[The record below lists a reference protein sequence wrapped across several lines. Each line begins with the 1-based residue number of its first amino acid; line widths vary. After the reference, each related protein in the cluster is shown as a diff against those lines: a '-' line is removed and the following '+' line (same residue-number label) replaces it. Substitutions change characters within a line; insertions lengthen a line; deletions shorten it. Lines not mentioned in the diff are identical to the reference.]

1 MFRKRSAAI
10 ALLIC
15 AIWSPAF
22 AQVANG
28 LSAGQISEIERAI
41 SSEMSRQNIPALS
54 VAIGSGGQLRFA
66 NGFGLADLENFV
78 PAKASTIYRL
88 ASISKS
94 VTAIAVMQLVE
105 RGQIDLDAPVQK
117 YVPSFPRK
125 QWPLTIRDLLR
136 HQGGI
141 RHYRDDSEMNS
152 TRHYTELGDALRIF
166 REDLLVFEPGT
177 RYLYSTFGYN
187 LLGAAVEGASGT
199 KFTEYIRR
207 NIFEPAGMRTIRPD
221 DAFEIIPNRA
231 RGYRKVLGGGIRN
244 CALADTSNKIP
255 GGGLCS
261 NAEDLV
267 ALASHLWAGTLLKK
281 ETLALM
287 FTRQTTRDGKPTPYG
302 LGWQIG
308 DAPGRPWVGH
318 GGAQTGTR
326 TLLWMS
332 PTGDF
337 TVALMA
343 NLEGVQLEPLA
354 RKIADIV
361 LE

>member
-1 MFRKRSAAI
+1 
-10 ALLIC
+10 
-15 AIWSPAF
+15 
-22 AQVANG
+22 
-28 LSAGQISEIERAI
+28 
-41 SSEMSRQNIPALS
+41 
-54 VAIGSGGQLRFA
+54 
-66 NGFGLADLENFV
+66 
-78 PAKASTIYRL
+78 
-88 ASISKS
+88 
-94 VTAIAVMQLVE
+94 MQLVE
-105 RGQIDLDAPVQK
+105 QGRIDLDAPVRK
-117 YVPSFPRK
+117 YVPSFPQK

-152 TRHYTELGDALRIF
+152 TRHYAELGDALAVF
-166 REDLLVFEPGT
+166 RDDPLIFEPGT
-177 RYLYSTFGYN
+177 RYLYTTFGYN

-199 KFTEYIRR
+199 KFTEYIRK

-221 DAFEIIPNRA
+221 DTFEIIPNRA
-231 RGYRKVLGGGIRN
+231 RGYRKVLDGGIRN
-244 CALADTSNKIP
+244 CALVDTSNKIP

-261 NAEDLV
+261 SAEDLV
-267 ALASHLWAGTLLKK
+267 ELARHLWAGTLLKK

-287 FTRQTTRDGKPTPYG
+287 LTRQTTRDGKPTPYG

-318 GGAQTGTR
+318 GGAQAGTR
-326 TLLWMS
+326 TLLWMTPS
-332 PTGDF
+332 GDF

-361 LE
+361 LD